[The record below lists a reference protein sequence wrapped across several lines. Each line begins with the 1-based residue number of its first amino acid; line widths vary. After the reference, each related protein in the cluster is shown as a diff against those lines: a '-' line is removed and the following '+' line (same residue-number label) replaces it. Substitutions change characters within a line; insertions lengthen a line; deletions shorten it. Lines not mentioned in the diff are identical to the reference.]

1 MKVSKQQNKAIRTAL
16 KKNGLFTYDLGD
28 ILGVSEA
35 TVIRMMRRELPQDEQ
50 DRIISLIE
58 KEGVKDGN

>member
-1 MKVSKQQNKAIRTAL
+1 MKAREQKNISVRNAL
-16 KKNGLFTYDLGD
+16 KRYGLFVYDLER
-28 ILGVSEA
+28 ILDLSE
-35 TVIRMMRRELPQDEQ
+35 TSITRMMRRELPQDEQ